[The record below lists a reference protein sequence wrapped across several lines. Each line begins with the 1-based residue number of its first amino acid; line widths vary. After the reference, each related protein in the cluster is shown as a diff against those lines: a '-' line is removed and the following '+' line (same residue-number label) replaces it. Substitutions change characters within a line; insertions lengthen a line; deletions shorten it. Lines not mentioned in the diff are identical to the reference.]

1 MADSTYWVYILT
13 SKPYG
18 TLYAMTKDG
27 RLSFVQLPNVRRI
40 YLERAELERAIEGW
54 KERRS

>member
-18 TLYAMTKDG
+18 TLYAGVTAAAPRSHPPAC
-27 RLSFVQLPNVRRI
+27 RL
-40 YLERAELERAIEGW
+40 G
-54 KERRS
+54 